1 LAKKIVISNSTA
13 LINFASIDRLDILHA
28 LFKELTVPES
38 VWDET
43 VVKASRYVSA
53 KRIREAH
60 WIKVKK
66 VHDSNL
72 VNLLTGKLDA
82 GEAEAVALALE
93 MRADVVLLDESPARE
108 VAKKLGINFTGTV
121 GCLIMAKR
129 SGIIESIKPVL
140 NRIMK
145 DAKFWIAQD
154 LYRTIL
160 IDQQEKP

>member
-1 LAKKIVISNSTA
+1 VAKKIVVSNSTA
-13 LINFASIDRLDILHA
+13 LINFATIDRLDILQA
-28 LFKELTVPES
+28 LFKELIIPEA

-43 VVKASRYVSA
+43 VLKAARYVSA

-60 WIKVKK
+60 WIKTKNI
-66 VHDSNL
+66 HDRNL

-93 MRADVVLLDESPARE
+93 MRSDLVLLDESPARE
-108 VAKKLGINFTGTV
+108 AAKKLGIHFTGTI

-140 NRIMK
+140 HRIIN
-145 DAKFWIAQD
+145 DAKFWISKD